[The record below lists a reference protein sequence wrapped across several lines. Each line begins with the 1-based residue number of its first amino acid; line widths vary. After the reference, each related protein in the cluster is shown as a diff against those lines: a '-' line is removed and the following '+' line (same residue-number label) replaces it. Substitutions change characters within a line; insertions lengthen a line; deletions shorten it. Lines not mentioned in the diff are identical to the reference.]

1 MNNRYAKNKAKLRKG
16 EYQRENNTFEYRW
29 TDKHGKRQCVY
40 AKSLPELRDKEK
52 AITKDILDGIDH
64 YKLES
69 TINSYYELWK
79 KIKTGVRES
88 YFATCIRFYERYVEP
103 EFGKTKLKNVT
114 YSCVAIFLESL
125 ASEKGLS
132 YGTIRNIHVILTIFQ
147 SAFKIIQANDIAL
160 SLLKSTFIHNLG

>member
-16 EYQRENNTFEYRW
+16 EYQRGNNTFEYRW

-79 KIKTGVRES
+79 KIKTG
-88 YFATCIRFYERYVEP
+88 IRY
-103 EFGKTKLKNVT
+103 LW
-114 YSCVAIFLESL
+114 
-125 ASEKGLS
+125 
-132 YGTIRNIHVILTIFQ
+132 
-147 SAFKIIQANDIAL
+147 
-160 SLLKSTFIHNLG
+160 